1 MKPFRL
7 LKASEL
13 RVLEKKAEQ
22 ASASWAARWE
32 LRSPATLEWTARDAG
47 EAPAPGDTDRC
58 YALDGGEGLQAS
70 VRLSADTQ
78 GGLVAMALGQGA
90 QQTDHPVARELT
102 LLCLA
107 DYLASLTGMADARPV
122 SSKVPPPSRGCGTA
136 LLECRQGDR
145 LLAALLLPLPLLQ
158 RIGVVNTKASSAPSA
173 VLKHRAA
180 AVMPARLRLSATLT
194 DTPLTIKDLR
204 EIAVGDVLILSHA
217 LNAPLTLRLNGHKA
231 GHAHPG
237 VQGGRLSVEL
247 SK

>member
-13 RVLEKKAEQ
+13 RALEKKAEQ

-32 LRSPATLEWTARDAG
+32 LRSPGRLEWTARDAG
-47 EAPAPGDTDRC
+47 ETPVAGDTDRC

-70 VRLSADTQ
+70 VQLSADTE
-78 GGLVAMALGQGA
+78 GSLVAMALGQSA
-90 QQTDHPVARELT
+90 EQTDHPVARELT

-107 DYLASLTGMADARPV
+107 DYLTGLTGLAEVQPV
-122 SSKVPPPSRGCGTA
+122 SAKMTPPSRGCGTA

-145 LLAALLLPLPLLQ
+145 VLAALLLPLPLLQ
-158 RIGVVNTKASSAPSA
+158 RMGVVNTKSTPAPSA
-173 VLKHRAA
+173 ALKHRAA

-194 DTPLTIKDLR
+194 DTPLTIKELR